1 MMVERR
7 SYNLCIVGFGNVG
20 KALVKLLQ
28 RKSGELRE
36 QYGIEWKITGIAS
49 RSLGWIASAGGLNPD
64 QLLDDDAR
72 SLMKPTAQDV
82 RDWLDIARAD
92 VLFEVSSLNRHNGQP
107 AIEYL
112 QAALEFGAHVIS
124 ANKGP
129 VVFALPELSEL
140 ARSKGRRF

>member
-1 MMVERR
+1 MVERR

-36 QYGIEWKITGIAS
+36 QYSIEWKITGIAS
-49 RSLGWIASAGGLNPD
+49 RSLGWIASAGGLNPN

-82 RDWLDIARAD
+82 RDWSAAAGCRRGAD
-92 VLFEVSSLNRHNGQP
+92 SNGYRRIPRLCKTTCHTKSGLF
-107 AIEYL
+107 
-112 QAALEFGAHVIS
+112 
-124 ANKGP
+124 
-129 VVFALPELSEL
+129 
-140 ARSKGRRF
+140 RR